1 MKVTVKV
8 DRTHGESIQC
18 GGSNART
25 NVPTSSSNPRP
36 VQTGSNHPN
45 LPVFGGACSIGQTCG
60 SVFPFAPLCFRGTIR
75 TSAGA
80 IAWRRGAS
88 CSFCFCSCFIR
99 LFRGACASLLSVLI
113 VLFRLSADS
122 NVLRSGPFMESRDRN
137 PQTKGHL
144 LFRGLPGSP
153 WHSRRSGSDGR
164 SPEKSV

>member
-45 LPVFGGACSIGQTCG
+45 LPVFGGARPVGQTCG
-60 SVFPFAPLCFRGTIR
+60 GVFPSAPLCLCGTIR

-80 IAWRRGAS
+80 IAWGTPCRGA
-88 CSFCFCSCFIR
+88 CTFCSC

-113 VLFRLSADS
+113 VLFCFSADS
-122 NVLRSGPFMESRDRN
+122 NLLRSRSLMESRDRYS
-137 PQTKGHL
+137 QTKGHL
-144 LFRGLPGSP
+144 LLCGLPRSP
-153 WHSRRSGSDGR
+153 RHSRRSRLDGR
-164 SPEKSV
+164 GLEESV